1 MSESFILFCSDKE
14 VPYSDTSEVP
24 QEYQM
29 NPSNLARDLRL
40 LQTPISP
47 GAGSLWRFRTVVRG
61 RWGPIFNTL
70 TIGAHI
76 TKNGVLLPETE
87 IRFDG
92 DGALVVTTHSKEV
105 FPDVFF
111 NNEDTIGLNLA
122 TVGGMNDPTKF
133 YVSAVAVFQH

>member
-1 MSESFILFCSDKE
+1 MAESFLTFCSDKDIPFTYW
-14 VPYSDTSEVP
+14 VGDQTF
-24 QEYQM
+24 QM
-29 NPSNLARDLRL
+29 NPGNIARDQRMLS
-40 LQTPISP
+40 TPM
-47 GAGSLWRFRTVVRG
+47 GTEAGLLWRFRTVVRG

-87 IRFDG
+87 MKFYS
-92 DGALVVTTHSKEV
+92 DGALWVTTHSKEV
-105 FPDVFF
+105 FPEVFF

>member
-1 MSESFILFCSDKE
+1 MSESFLLFCSDKE

-40 LQTPISP
+40 LQTPVAP
-47 GAGSLWRFRTVVRG
+47 GAGMLARFRVVVRG

-76 TKNGVLLPETE
+76 AKNGVLLPETKMT
-87 IRFDG
+87 FHS
-92 DGALVVTTHSKEV
+92 DGALWVTTHSKEV
-105 FPDVFF
+105 FPKTSFT
-111 NNEDTIGLNLA
+111 NEDTIGLNLRTA
-122 TVGGMNDPTKF
+122 NGQNEFTRF